1 MAVLFKRLAKLPHGL
16 CVVIVRRPKS
26 SKILERHL
34 DEIRP
39 NQQTEVLLRVF
50 YQDPSCLLV
59 QMI

>member
-1 MAVLFKRLAKLPHGL
+1 MAVLFKRLAKLLHGL

-34 DEIRP
+34 DEMRP